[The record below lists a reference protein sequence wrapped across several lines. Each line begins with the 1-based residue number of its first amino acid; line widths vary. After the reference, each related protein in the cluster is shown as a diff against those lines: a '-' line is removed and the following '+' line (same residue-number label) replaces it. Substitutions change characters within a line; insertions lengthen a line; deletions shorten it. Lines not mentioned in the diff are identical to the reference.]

1 MKRLLLVFA
10 AIALLASCTKEL
22 TFTEKVKQTIEDY
35 ALKNLDDPKSY
46 EFIEL
51 TLLDSITIKDNI
63 EYRKDYFK
71 PSDFY
76 YERLERMKSDANANY
91 VIYSKEYVEEA
102 QKEIDDKEKI
112 VAAIDSLAQT
122 LVDSL
127 NNVQAYTYLFKFR
140 SNNKLGALT
149 KTDVYVQITPKL
161 EIITLTEDKDK
172 LILNPKD
179 FPGYIELLDRF
190 GM

>member
-1 MKRLLLVFA
+1 MKRLLVFA
-10 AIALLASCTKEL
+10 AIALLVSCTKEL

-63 EYRKDYFK
+63 DYRKDYFK

>member
-1 MKRLLLVFA
+1 MKRFFLIFIS
-10 AIALLASCTKEL
+10 IALLSSCAKEP
-22 TFTEKVKQTIEDY
+22 TFTERVKSTIEEY

-51 TLLDSITIKDNI
+51 TLLDSITIGDNI
-63 EYRKDYFK
+63 EYRKEYFK
-71 PSDFY
+71 PTDY
-76 YERLERMKSDANANY
+76 AYNMLERMESEVNAKY
-91 VIYSKEYVEEA
+91 SLYSKEDVEKA
-102 QKEIDDKEKI
+102 QKDIYRKETI
-112 VAAIDSLAQT
+112 ITAIDSLAQT
-122 LVDSL
+122 LADSL

-161 EIITLTEDKDK
+161 EILTITEDKDELK
-172 LILNPKD
+172 LNPKE
-179 FPGYIELLDRF
+179 FPGYIELLDRL